1 MSRDGSTT
9 EALIRAGLLA
19 VGEPVL
25 LIDRKRR
32 SYLVW
37 LKAGAVF
44 DLRGGHVQHDAL
56 IGRPDGT
63 VTETSR
69 GERIQVLR
77 PTLAEYVLH
86 MPRGAQVIYPKDLG
100 LILVF
105 ADIFPG
111 ATVVE
116 AGTGSG
122 ALTMALLR
130 AVGSH
135 GRVFS
140 YEVREDF
147 QRTAARNIAR
157 YLGETPAL
165 VLRLHDITTGIP
177 DGPVDRIVLDLPE
190 PWRVVEIATAA
201 LRPGGI
207 LLAYVPTTIQVQ
219 QTVAALRASRLFAEI
234 ETIEA
239 LIRPWNIDGL
249 SVRPAH
255 RMVAHTGFITTARRT
270 AGGTPAA
277 GTGPDPGGCE
287 DEEEESWPSSRPTS

>member
-1 MSRDGSTT
+1 VSQAGSL
-9 EALIRAGLLA
+9 EA
-19 VGEPVL
+19 GEPVL

-44 DLRGGHVQHDAL
+44 DLRGGQVRHDAL
-56 IGRPDGT
+56 IGRSDGT
-63 VTETSR
+63 VIETSR
-69 GERIQVLR
+69 GERVQVLR
-77 PTLAEYVLH
+77 PTLADYVLH
-86 MPRGAQVIYPKDLG
+86 MPRGAQVIYPKDLA
-100 LILVF
+100 LILMF

-130 AVGSH
+130 AVGPH

-140 YEVREDF
+140 YDVREDF
-147 QRTAARNIAR
+147 QRTAARNVVR

-165 VLRLHDITTGIP
+165 VLRLHDITMGIP

-190 PWRVVEIATAA
+190 PWRVVDAATAA

-207 LLAYVPTTIQVQ
+207 LAAYVPTTIQVQ
-219 QTVAALRASRLFAEI
+219 QTVAALRAGRVFAEI

-239 LIRPWNIDGL
+239 LVRPWNIDGL
-249 SVRPAH
+249 SVRPVH
-255 RMVAHTGFITTARRT
+255 RMVAHTGFLTMARRT
-270 AGGTPAA
+270 AGRQPGME
-277 GTGPDPGGCE
+277 TGPGESGAPDG
-287 DEEEESWPSSRPTS
+287 EEESWPLSRYTS